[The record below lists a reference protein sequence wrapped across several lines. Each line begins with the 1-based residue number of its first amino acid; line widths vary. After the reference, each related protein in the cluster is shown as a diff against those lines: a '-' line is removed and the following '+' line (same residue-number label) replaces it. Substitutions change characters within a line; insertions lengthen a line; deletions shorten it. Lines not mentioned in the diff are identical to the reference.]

1 MRALCKSVPA
11 RQVLGKVGQGYA
23 PMQLRLNV
31 RRLQMGARCVGIA
44 RRALSMLCEQ
54 AQQRIV
60 DIVRR
65 LEETGEVI
73 ISGRGGDD
81 NMVV

>member
-1 MRALCKSVPA
+1 MSERAAAMIRENMEFMGPT
-11 RQVLGKVGQGYA
+11 
-23 PMQLRLNV
+23 RLSDV
-31 RRLQMGARCVGIA
+31 EA
-44 RRALSMLCEQ
+44 

-73 ISGRGGDD
+73 IAGRGGDD
-81 NMVV
+81 EVVV